1 MNMEKHIATATIAFI
16 ICLFTSC
23 GRNGEKVRSDARGQ
37 AMSMSET
44 YVDTMTLTMSPFKR
58 QVVCNGRL
66 KAVKKSD
73 LMFPYQGIT
82 MELFVKEGQ
91 WVKKGDLI
99 ATLDKRER
107 QRNLEKA
114 EHDLFKADVDL
125 TDKLIGLGFGEDRSE
140 VPEELLKRAEVTS
153 GYYDARFRAEE
164 AQEALENCDLVA
176 PFSGRV
182 ANIEAQAHQRNE
194 KVCTLIDDSAF
205 DVEFKVLE
213 DELIN
218 IKKGQSVKIS
228 PFIDEEST
236 FQGTVAAINPQV
248 DEKGLVKI
256 TATLAGGFQSLIDGM
271 NVRDVAEEHLGKMYV
286 VPKDAVVE
294 RDGYHVIFR
303 YRAGHAVWTYVD
315 VAHSNIN
322 SFAITGCKRKETTIE
337 EGDIVITSGNLN
349 LADGTEVK
357 PR

>member
-1 MNMEKHIATATIAFI
+1 
-16 ICLFTSC
+16 
-23 GRNGEKVRSDARGQ
+23 VRSDARGQ

-153 GYYDARFRAEE
+153 GYYDATGGIGELRPCGSLFWQGGKYRGSSS
-164 AQEALENCDLVA
+164 
-176 PFSGRV
+176 PT
-182 ANIEAQAHQRNE
+182 QR
-194 KVCTLIDDSAF
+194 
-205 DVEFKVLE
+205 
-213 DELIN
+213 
-218 IKKGQSVKIS
+218 
-228 PFIDEEST
+228 ES
-236 FQGTVAAINPQV
+236 
-248 DEKGLVKI
+248 
-256 TATLAGGFQSLIDGM
+256 M
-271 NVRDVAEEHLGKMYV
+271 
-286 VPKDAVVE
+286 
-294 RDGYHVIFR
+294 
-303 YRAGHAVWTYVD
+303 
-315 VAHSNIN
+315 HSY
-322 SFAITGCKRKETTIE
+322 
-337 EGDIVITSGNLN
+337 
-349 LADGTEVK
+349 
-357 PR
+357 